1 MAKKIK
7 RVANPVVT
15 EAEEGGLSVTL
26 PGAVRNNREALRW
39 LHHWVVDALADR
51 GYVRWMVA
59 DVEGRLQS
67 LGTDIVSNSVTDLVR
82 QAIAATNKPEE
93 SPAPKKAAKRKRK

>member
-1 MAKKIK
+1 MAKKTTK
-7 RVANPVVT
+7 KGNPLAT
-15 EAEEGGLSVTL
+15 ENPEGGVFVTL

-82 QAIAATNKPEE
+82 QAIAATSQPEE
-93 SPAPKKAAKRKRK
+93 SQPPKNAKKPKRK